1 MINSYADLEPYLKD
15 FQWLEHKKD
24 QPSLFIIGA
33 EFQAHFLYFAG
44 HTPEKRKAL
53 AECVEAFN
61 QHYAEHFTWGA
72 YVNEKGKGRYYD
84 IAEMPSIQEA
94 IAKNSHPDDQIEW
107 RCASGERDEA
117 PEYMIN
123 AFTNRGWEGHI
134 LEGSTLTF
142 HVPNQLIFDAEQKKS
157 FWH

>member
-72 YVNEKGKGRYYD
+72 YVNEKGRTILRY
-84 IAEMPSIQEA
+84 
-94 IAKNSHPDDQIEW
+94 
-107 RCASGERDEA
+107 C
-117 PEYMIN
+117 
-123 AFTNRGWEGHI
+123 
-134 LEGSTLTF
+134 
-142 HVPNQLIFDAEQKKS
+142 
-157 FWH
+157 